1 MWTACSSVAG
11 AVDACMLKGS
21 VGNLRPMFQAKIT
34 LSTRPPGTQNAA
46 DGVYIANDFFFKT
59 FQLIPS

>member
-1 MWTACSSVAG
+1 
-11 AVDACMLKGS
+11 
-21 VGNLRPMFQAKIT
+21 MFQAKIT